1 MSKKLEKRA
10 ARLVRK
16 AEHRILAIRR
26 VVRKYNEALQ
36 TPTSQMDR
44 ELERAVGKCN
54 QIHKALRRVRKKI
67 ELKRNMPRRPP
78 LRRQVR

>member
-1 MSKKLEKRA
+1 
-10 ARLVRK
+10 
-16 AEHRILAIRR
+16 
-26 VVRKYNEALQ
+26 
-36 TPTSQMDR
+36 MDW